1 MLLAGEAGQQAMLE
15 DYLKKAV
22 GRVLGCD
29 AEHVNKSSALTNLG
43 MDSIMAVELKNS
55 IEADLNLSV
64 SLADLFTGSVSRLV
78 ENLDAQLRN
87 DERLAGA
94 LAEIEQL
101 SMDEVLAQLD
111 GEDQGDQQSAP
122 ASD

>member
-1 MLLAGEAGQQAMLE
+1 
-15 DYLKKAV
+15 
-22 GRVLGCD
+22 
-29 AEHVNKSSALTNLG
+29 
-43 MDSIMAVELKNS
+43 MAVELKNS

-94 LAEIEQL
+94 LAEVEQL

-111 GEDQGDQQSAP
+111 GEDQGDQRSAP